1 MMKISINFN
10 SMLWTFLMEMSISQ
24 CLFNVTNSRYGQS
37 YQVIIFTVCSYILFI
52 LCHIIKQLSAPPPP
66 PFVSIIFSFFLN
78 MINEFR
84 IRQQMVLLFQRLY
97 SIKDFQITLK
107 LQKQVRE
114 KCGNLTIVF
123 WFAKVIQSG
132 KLFSCSDLFCPFG
145 G

>member
-37 YQVIIFTVCSYILFI
+37 YQVIILQFVVIYYLFCAIL
-52 LCHIIKQLSAPPPP
+52 LSNSAHLPP